1 MKIFTYI
8 AVAIAL
14 GLIGFNLFQ
23 IDYSHPFEGNSTIAI
38 IGVVA
43 GICAILLLI
52 VFRFSKIIIEKTKE

>member
-23 IDYSHPFEGNSTIAI
+23 IDYSHPFEGNSTLAI
-38 IGVVA
+38 IGIVA
-43 GICAILLLI
+43 CICAILLLLI
-52 VFRFSKIIIEKTKE
+52 LRFSKIIVEKTKE